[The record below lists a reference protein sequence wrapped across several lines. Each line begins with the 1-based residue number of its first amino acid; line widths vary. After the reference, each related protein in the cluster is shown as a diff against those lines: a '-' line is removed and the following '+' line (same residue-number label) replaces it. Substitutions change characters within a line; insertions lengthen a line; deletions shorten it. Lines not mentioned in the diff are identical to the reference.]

1 MSRALPTDP
10 KVSVHIISYNQ
21 ADFIAEAIS
30 SAVEQDYANLEV
42 VVSDDASTDS
52 TPDIIREFANRYP
65 GRVKPVINPVNLGI
79 TGNSNAGLAACT
91 GDLIAFMGGDDVLVP
106 GKIAAQVAWFREG
119 SARVLCAHQVE
130 VFYDD
135 QARPAYPL
143 SRHMISGK
151 GAEEMIRHQPFGAT
165 SVMIRSDALPPWG
178 FREELQVVSDI
189 MLWIDILASGGEYG
203 FVEGTYAR
211 YRKHDANVTN
221 DPFRHLDEVRRTLA
235 LTRRDYPQY
244 AAAVRYAEVRR
255 LLYDP
260 GVAMLA
266 AGRLKEARALF
277 RGTIRAEPTFV
288 KAWVRLAQSLTG

>member
-1 MSRALPTDP
+1 MSRALPPDP
-10 KVSVHIISYNQ
+10 KVSIHIVSYNQ

-42 VVSDDASTDS
+42 VVSDDASTDRTS
-52 TPDIIREFANRYP
+52 DIIREFSDRYP
-65 GRVKPVINPVNLGI
+65 RRLKPVLNPVNLGI

-106 GKIAAQVAWFREG
+106 GKIAAQVAWFRE
-119 SARVLCAHQVE
+119 SSTRVLCAHQVE

-135 QARPAYPL
+135 EARPAYPL

-151 GAEEMIRHQPFGAT
+151 GAEGMIRHQPFGAT
-165 SVMIRSDALPPWG
+165 SVMVRSDALPPWG
-178 FREELQVVSDI
+178 FREELPIVSDI

-221 DPFRHLDEVRRTLA
+221 DPFRHLDEVRRTLEF
-235 LTRRDYPQY
+235 TRRDYPQY
-244 AAAVRYAEVRR
+244 ADAVRYAEVRR

-266 AGRLKEARALF
+266 SGRRQQARKAFADVL
-277 RGTIRAEPTFV
+277 RREPTFV
-288 KAWVRLAQSLTG
+288 KAWIRLAQSLA